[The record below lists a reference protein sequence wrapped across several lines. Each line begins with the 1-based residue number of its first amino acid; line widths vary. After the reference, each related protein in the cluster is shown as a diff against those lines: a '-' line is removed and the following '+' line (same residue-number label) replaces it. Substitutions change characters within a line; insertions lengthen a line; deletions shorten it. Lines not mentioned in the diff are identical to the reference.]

1 MSGQLTDLY
10 NKKEVSRRQVVATI
24 NFLTKQIGPFI
35 FECLVTG
42 FMQHD
47 EIVLLAVPE
56 RPVDNGLR
64 LA

>member
-1 MSGQLTDLY
+1 M
-10 NKKEVSRRQVVATI
+10 VATI

-35 FECLVTG
+35 SECLVTG

-56 RPVDNGLR
+56 RPVDNDLR